1 MKKLY
6 FTLIAILFSIA
17 AFAQAQS
24 ARGLIVRNQT
34 NCIQYYQVFGDE
46 LCRCG
51 TQYTSRIYTIP
62 PGAVHNYPNSLTL
75 SGTYPTTTPKGIVG
89 ARIPDGPAACGVPAG
104 IVGHRVCGFP
114 LTYNYLS
121 ITPSC
126 TPCSATKATWVD
138 APNCDQM
145 AQLIFQ

>member
-6 FTLIAILFSIA
+6 FVLVALLFSLGA
-17 AFAQAQS
+17 LAQAQS

-34 NCIQYYQVFGDE
+34 NCTQYYQVFGDE

-51 TQYTSRIYTIP
+51 MQYTSRVFTIP
-62 PGAVHNYPNSLTL
+62 PGATHNYPTSVTL
-75 SGTYPTTTPKGIVG
+75 SGTYPPGTPKGIVG

-104 IVGHRVCGFP
+104 IVGHRACGYP
-114 LTYNYLS
+114 LTYTYMS
-121 ITPSC
+121 ITATC
-126 TPCSATKATWVD
+126 TPCVMTRATWVD
-138 APNCDQM
+138 APNCEQM